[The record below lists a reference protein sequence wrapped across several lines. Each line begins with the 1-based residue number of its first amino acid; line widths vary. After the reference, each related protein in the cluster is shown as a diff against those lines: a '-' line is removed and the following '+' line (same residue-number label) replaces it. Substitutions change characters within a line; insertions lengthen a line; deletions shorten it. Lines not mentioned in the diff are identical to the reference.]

1 MSANFDDGG
10 WAYPTRAGATD
21 FTLVGMT
28 LLDWFAGQ
36 AMQGILANPTWNGI
50 NLAFDDDVHATAA
63 CTAYTYAHAMV
74 AEKRRLEETNEPHN

>member
-28 LLDWFAGQ
+28 LLDYFAAK
-36 AMQGILANPTWNGI
+36 AMQAEISAHSTEIGVCRRKN
-50 NLAFDDDVHATAA
+50 FDDIAQRS
-63 CTAYTYAHAMV
+63 YAIARAMV
-74 AEKRRLEETNEPHN
+74 AEKRILEAQDDQDN

>member
-28 LLDWFAGQ
+28 LLDYFAGQ
-36 AMQGILANPTWNGI
+36 AMQGEISAHAIEKGICRREDFGGLAQRSYEI
-50 NLAFDDDVHATAA
+50 AQ
-63 CTAYTYAHAMV
+63 AMV
-74 AEKRRLEETNEPHN
+74 AEKRRLEENNDKDN